1 VQANYT
7 MQYHKSFQTSNN
19 NPFSSI
25 IGVVLGVLFLLG
37 LFFVAR
43 FIFTI
48 LYYLSPV
55 MLIAALILDYK
66 SVTGY
71 GKWLVSK
78 VKTNPLLGIG
88 GIVLTVLAFPLVCL
102 FLLGKALFKKKVREV
117 EQEAEKQ
124 REGEY
129 IEFEELD
136 SEPID
141 LKRLEDQVRGQQE
154 AQKRSNYDDFF
165 DSQS

>member
-1 VQANYT
+1 

-25 IGVVLGVLFLLG
+25 IGVVLGILFLLG

-55 MLIAALILDYK
+55 MLIAALIIDYK
-66 SVTGY
+66 TVTGY
-71 GKWLVSK
+71 GKWLVDK

-88 GIVLTVLAFPLVCL
+88 GILLTILAFPLVSL

-117 EQEAEKQ
+117 EQEVKRQ

-129 IEFEELD
+129 VDFEELN
-136 SEPID
+136 SEPMD
-141 LKRLEDQVRGQQE
+141 LKRLEEQFREHENLKRRRG
-154 AQKRSNYDDFF
+154 NYDDFF

>member
-1 VQANYT
+1 

-19 NPFSSI
+19 NPFSSL
-25 IGVVLGVLFLLG
+25 IGVVLGILFLLG

-55 MLIAALILDYK
+55 MLIAALVLDYK
-66 SVTGY
+66 TVTGY
-71 GKWLVSK
+71 GKWLIDK

-88 GIVLTVLAFPLVCL
+88 GILLTVLAFPLVCL
-102 FLLGKALFKKKVREV
+102 FLLSKALFKKKVREV
-117 EQEAEKQ
+117 EQEVERQ
-124 REGEY
+124 QEGEY
-129 IEFEELD
+129 TEFEELD
-136 SEPID
+136 SEPMD
-141 LKRLEDQVRGQQE
+141 LKRLQE
-154 AQKRSNYDDFF
+154 QARERQEPQRRNDYDDFF

>member
-1 VQANYT
+1 

-55 MLIAALILDYK
+55 MLIAALVLDYK

-71 GKWLVSK
+71 GKWLVSR

-141 LKRLEDQVRGQQE
+141 LKRLEEQVRGQQE